1 MNWNEKTWID
11 DPHDEVTHWIGRLEY
26 ATLKKYEQEKV
37 VAVQQ
42 YIIALQKDISDLE
55 WDGEYKKADNLK
67 KRNTEGCHRK

>member
-1 MNWNEKTWID
+1 MR
-11 DPHDEVTHWIGRLEY
+11 HL
-26 ATLKKYEQEKV
+26 KYEKEKV

-67 KRNTEGCHRK
+67 RILEDVMEQRDRGEVWYPLF

>member
-1 MNWNEKTWID
+1 MRHLNYEK
-11 DPHDEVTHWIGRLEY
+11 
-26 ATLKKYEQEKV
+26 EKV

-67 KRNTEGCHRK
+67 RILKDVTEQRDKGEVYYPMF

>member
-1 MNWNEKTWID
+1 MRHLNYEK
-11 DPHDEVTHWIGRLEY
+11 
-26 ATLKKYEQEKV
+26 EKV

-67 KRNTEGCHRK
+67 RILEDVTEQRDKGEVYYPMF

>member
-1 MNWNEKTWID
+1 MR
-11 DPHDEVTHWIGRLEY
+11 HL
-26 ATLKKYEQEKV
+26 KYEQEKV

-67 KRNTEGCHRK
+67 RILRMSQNRETRGKYGIQCFNR

>member
-1 MNWNEKTWID
+1 MR
-11 DPHDEVTHWIGRLEY
+11 HL
-26 ATLKKYEQEKV
+26 KYEQEKV

-67 KRNTEGCHRK
+67 RILEDVTEQRDKGEVWYPMF